1 MPRKGAQVNTDTR
14 RVYLFIAVGLMAA
27 GVIGYG
33 VWRAGAPTTPSA
45 SDIATATP
53 EVSTLSESAP
63 VALITPTSEPE
74 EVSLEAAP
82 QAPAPPLPDDP
93 FLAPHAIVQAVPS
106 TIAPTTVYRPE
117 NIRPVAPTSDTPAE
131 PTELMTQPAE
141 TPETPETPDSTA
153 PTEPTDVEE
162 TPPTETPVLPGEPG
176 LTPGTPETPEPTLPA
191 LSPEPTPESGA
202 ASATTEPEPTTPM
215 GPTATEDGDA
225 PAAPSPAE
233 APAPAPEPEIEQA
246 AVTTAQ
252 PSQHVSAGLPPAR
265 SS

>member
-1 MPRKGAQVNTDTR
+1 VNTDTR

-74 EVSLEAAP
+74 EVSREAAP

-141 TPETPETPDSTA
+141 TPETPETPDST
-153 PTEPTDVEE
+153 EPTDVEE
-162 TPPTETPVLPGEPG
+162 TTPTETPVVPGQPG
-176 LTPGTPETPEPTLPA
+176 LTPGTPGTPEPTLPA
-191 LSPEPTPESGA
+191 LSPEPTPESGV